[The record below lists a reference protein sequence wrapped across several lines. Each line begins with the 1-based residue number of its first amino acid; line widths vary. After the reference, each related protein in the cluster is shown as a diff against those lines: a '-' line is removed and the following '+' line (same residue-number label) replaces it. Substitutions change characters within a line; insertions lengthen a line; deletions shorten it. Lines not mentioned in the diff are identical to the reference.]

1 MLKIYARNT
10 IIKQIDV
17 KQANTFIK
25 TYHRQGLPRM
35 SKRRYDIGLFHQDT
49 LVGEA
54 SFSSPRTREKAKK
67 YQQELIRMTFKT
79 DVQII
84 GGASKMIKYYIDT
97 FKPRNFFTYQTMSGK
112 KSDVYEKSNMQC
124 VETEHS
130 KSILVK
136 NGYTYN
142 SAVKEH
148 QAKNTKYLYLNAQ
161 LMNLGPDHILHTRL
175 GEKFNVDG
183 SRKTNKQLFIE
194 YCGYHEEIIPG
205 DRVYVYENP
214 NYYHYVYEITNN
226 DPTDDHYYIGRHS
239 DYSDHTLVISDLLVD
254 GYMGS
259 GGNKF
264 QNWKQQ
270 TEQNNYALIKTI
282 LYMPDT
288 WTKTVQLE
296 AKCIGDK
303 YKTDP
308 NCLNSVAGGTA
319 ANVSFSDMIN
329 NFTKDTCKKHGFVT
343 FKDGHCLVCQSL
355 KPLHKQYCNIHGLTT
370 FTNDKCLK
378 CITNAAKHLAY
389 CDTHGKTLFSGQT
402 CAKCSANKSIVVNY
416 CSLHGST
423 KFHKDKCIRCILDKN
438 AQTTLKQCSTHG
450 LTKFRGDSC
459 MKCWIQNQIYTD
471 KCPKHGKTTFRSG
484 NCLNCQN
491 TNTIYQSVCS
501 KHGRTKFKGGKCC
514 KCIAEKTY
522 HDAICPKH
530 GKTTFV
536 GDICLKCKNQNAIT
550 YKYCDKCEKVT
561 GWNGNTCMSC
571 TNKKMYHEK
580 ECPIHGLTKFR
591 GNTCMKCV
599 SAKKPKKPKKVHVTE
614 RKYCDKCKKDTRHV
628 DGKCMSCAER
638 ALYHQAECP
647 IHGLTKFRANKCCAC
662 RAAKMREDRKRKKLA
677 KQNTKQN

>member
-1 MLKIYARNT
+1 MGDLQRLSPCGRVEPEAYAGRKIRHLNLIYEFAHGYGNIYNGTYKFYLYGTDTMLRIYARNT
-10 IIKQIDV
+10 TIKQIDV

-35 SKRRYDIGLFHQDT
+35 SKRRYDIGLFYQDN

-84 GGASKMIKYYIDT
+84 GGASKMIKYYIDA

-239 DYSDHTLVISDLLVD
+239 DYSDHPLAISDLLVD

-319 ANVSFSDMIN
+319 ANVSFSDMI
-329 NFTKDTCKKHGFVT
+329 TK
-343 FKDGHCLVCQSL
+343 
-355 KPLHKQYCNIHGLTT
+355 
-370 FTNDKCLK
+370 
-378 CITNAAKHLAY
+378 
-389 CDTHGKTLFSGQT
+389 FSGQT
-402 CAKCSANKSIVVNY
+402 
-416 CSLHGST
+416 
-423 KFHKDKCIRCILDKN
+423 
-438 AQTTLKQCSTHG
+438 
-450 LTKFRGDSC
+450 
-459 MKCWIQNQIYTD
+459 
-471 KCPKHGKTTFRSG
+471 
-484 NCLNCQN
+484 CLNCQN
-491 TNTIYQSVCS
+491 TNTIYQSVCAI
-501 KHGRTKFKGGKCC
+501 HGKTKFKGGKCC

-530 GKTTFV
+530 GKTTFA
-536 GDICLKCKNQNAIT
+536 GDICLKCKNQNSIT
-550 YKYCDKCEKVT
+550 YKYCDKCKKVT
-561 GWNGNTCMSC
+561 GWNGNTCMAC
-571 TNKKMYHEK
+571 TNRKMYHEK

-599 SAKKPKKPKKVHVTE
+599 AAKKPKKPKNVHVTE
-614 RKYCDKCKKDTRHV
+614 RKYCDKCQKETRHV
-628 DGKCMSCAER
+628 DGKCMSCVEK

-662 RAAKMREDRKRKKLA
+662 RAAKMREDRKRKKLE
-677 KQNTKQN
+677 KQKSK

>member
-1 MLKIYARNT
+1 MGDLQRLSPCGRVEPEAYAGRKIRHLNLICEFAHVVENIYNGTYKFYLYGTDTMLRIYARNT
-10 IIKQIDV
+10 TIKQINA

-25 TYHRQGLPRM
+25 AYHRQGLPRM
-35 SKRRYDIGLFHQDT
+35 SKRRYDVGLFYHDN

-239 DYSDHTLVISDLLVD
+239 DYSDHPLAISNLLVD

-319 ANVSFSDMIN
+319 ANVSFSDMI
-329 NFTKDTCKKHGFVT
+329 TK
-343 FKDGHCLVCQSL
+343 
-355 KPLHKQYCNIHGLTT
+355 
-370 FTNDKCLK
+370 
-378 CITNAAKHLAY
+378 
-389 CDTHGKTLFSGQT
+389 FSGQT
-402 CAKCSANKSIVVNY
+402 
-416 CSLHGST
+416 
-423 KFHKDKCIRCILDKN
+423 
-438 AQTTLKQCSTHG
+438 
-450 LTKFRGDSC
+450 
-459 MKCWIQNQIYTD
+459 
-471 KCPKHGKTTFRSG
+471 
-484 NCLNCQN
+484 CLNCQN

-501 KHGRTKFKGGKCC
+501 IHGKTKFKGGKCC

-530 GKTTFV
+530 GKTTFA

-550 YKYCDKCEKVT
+550 YKYCDKCKKVT
-561 GWNGNTCMSC
+561 GWNGDTCMSC
-571 TNKKMYHEK
+571 TNRKMYHEK

-599 SAKKPKKPKKVHVTE
+599 AAKKPKKPKKVHVTE
-614 RKYCDKCKKDTRHV
+614 RKYCDKCQKETRHV
-628 DGKCMSCAER
+628 DGKCMSCVEK

-677 KQNTKQN
+677 KQN